1 MANLKSSIN
10 QKKLLIGSW
19 IQLQDVFSAEIMAKA
34 GFDWLAID
42 MEHGLI
48 DLNCAY
54 KLIQVINLSG
64 GVPLVRLNENDPST
78 IRRVMDAGAGG
89 VIVPMVNCKED
100 ARMALDAVNYPPAG
114 KRSFGLGRAHQYGKK
129 FESYMRKANR
139 SSILVVQ
146 IEHINALDNLD
157 SILNLKGIDA
167 CIIGPYD
174 LSGSMGIPGKFNDK
188 KFNAVLEKI
197 INAVKDSG
205 KLLGIHIVH
214 PCESDLKHRI
224 TQGFKFIAYGM
235 DTIFLQDAAS
245 CVQGLKK
252 NLR

>member
-1 MANLKSSIN
+1 MTDLKSSIS
-10 QKKLLIGSW
+10 KKRLSIGSW
-19 IQLQDVFSAEIMAKA
+19 IQLPDVFSAEIMAKA

-48 DLNCAY
+48 DLNYVY

-89 VIVPMVNCKED
+89 VIVPMINCEED
-100 ARMALDAVNYPPAG
+100 ARKALDAVNYPPTG

-129 FESYMRKANR
+129 FESYIRKANR

-188 KFNAVLEKI
+188 RFNAVLDKI
-197 INAVKDSG
+197 IKAVKDSD
-205 KLLGIHIVH
+205 KLLGIHIVN
-214 PCESDLKHRI
+214 PDERDLKRRI
-224 TQGFKFIAYGM
+224 AQGFKFIAYGM
-235 DTIFLQDAAS
+235 DTIFLQKAVS
-245 CVQGLKK
+245 CVPMTK
-252 NLR
+252 RYR